1 VGSNNHKQLN
11 VLIDLMVERKIRE
24 AEVSDGTIVPH
35 GSNKHIKDLESRIA
49 DLNKWKNN
57 QRRGSEARA
66 NYARLISRLKSE
78 LTSARKASDKKSL
91 KSK

>member
-1 VGSNNHKQLN
+1 MESNNHKQLN
-11 VLIDLMVERKIRE
+11 TLIDLMVERKMRE
-24 AEVSDGTIVPH
+24 AEVSDGSKVPH

-78 LTSARKASDKKSL
+78 LTSARRASEKKKL
-91 KSK
+91 QA